1 VAAPSASDD
10 IARKDTVDNAVAGV
24 AFPVGTIML
33 FQQSTAPTGW
43 TKLTDHNDKSL
54 RVVSGTAGS
63 GGSVAFSTAFA
74 SRSVSSVAAAGS
86 VGSTTLTTTQMPSH
100 THRLGQTGGA
110 NGSPYYAEEAVAGKA
125 TLDRISEYVGGSGS
139 HNHTFT
145 GTAHAHTLDMAVQY
159 LDVIRAQ
166 KA

>member
-1 VAAPSASDD
+1 
-10 IARKDTVDNAVAGV
+10 
-24 AFPVGTIML
+24 ML

-63 GGSVAFSTAFA
+63 GGSVVFSTAFA
-74 SRSVSSVAAAGS
+74 SRAVSSVAAAGT

-100 THRLGQTGGA
+100 NHGLYTNVTAYGYGTGSQGVPLTTGGI
-110 NGSPYYAEEAVAGKA
+110 NYNTGS
-125 TLDRISEYVGGSGS
+125 SGGGGA
-139 HNHTFT
+139 HAHAFT
-145 GTAHAHTLDMAVQY
+145 GTAHDHTLDMAVQY